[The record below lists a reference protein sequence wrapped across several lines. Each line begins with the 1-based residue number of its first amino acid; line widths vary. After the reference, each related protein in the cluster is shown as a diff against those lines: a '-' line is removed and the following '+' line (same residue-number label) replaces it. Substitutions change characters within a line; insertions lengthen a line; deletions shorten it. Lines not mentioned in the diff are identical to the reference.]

1 MFLNSPRGCQGRQA
15 GKAGLRP
22 ATAARQAGNSRVDT
36 PLLRRASPL
45 TPGLAA
51 ATLAARRP
59 VMVKL
64 FQGDVQ
70 SVQND
75 VNSWI
80 EVYKPAITDFKQ
92 SLIVLEHNIIVLL
105 SFLYEARSETGKVE
119 YKFDRYKK

>member
-1 MFLNSPRGCQGRQA
+1 MFLNSPRGCQGR
-15 GKAGLRP
+15 KP
-22 ATAARQAGNSRVDT
+22 ATAARKAGNSRVDT
-36 PLLRRASPL
+36 PLLRRARPL